1 MKTTPLRKPT
11 DQPAVATPSPA
22 DSAPA
27 AVEIPIGDRLAFTL
41 QEAASLC
48 GISYVSAWRLVKRGK
63 LRTCGA
69 LRHRLVSREELNRF
83 LAQTTEAA

>member
-1 MKTTPLRKPT
+1 MKTPSQTKT

-22 DSAPA
+22 DTAPSAD
-27 AVEIPIGDRLAFTL
+27 EIPLKDRLAFTL
-41 QEAASLC
+41 NEAALLL

-69 LRHRLVSREELNRF
+69 LRHRLVSRQELDRF
-83 LAQTTEAA
+83 LAVTQEAA